1 MGFTHGIGSILEAA
15 ASAYIPVRHNL
26 VDIPPPRV
34 EAWVLGVDVG
44 SRPGQPIG
52 EPEFVNPDIS
62 QRRRISSDGVEE
74 GAQVIDV
81 LASIGEYT

>member
-1 MGFTHGIGSILEAA
+1 VN
-15 ASAYIPVRHNL
+15 IPVRHDFL
-26 VDIPPPRV
+26 DIPPRWV

-52 EPEFVNPDIS
+52 EPELVNSDIS

-74 GAQVIDV
+74 DPQVIDV
-81 LASIGEYT
+81 LAAIGEYT